1 VAREFNRAN
10 IQVNGKPVSVRIR
23 GIASGLATDYIISGK
38 YLPDAFTPSN
48 ELWGEMIRASGVDIS
63 LVEKRLAGNVAG
75 VLLSKAKY
83 EELLQK
89 YGSINLKILLRRLR
103 QTK

>member
-1 VAREFNRAN
+1 MLLDVAREFNRAN

-48 ELWGEMIRASGVDIS
+48 ELGG
-63 LVEKRLAGNVAG
+63 K
-75 VLLSKAKY
+75 
-83 EELLQK
+83 
-89 YGSINLKILLRRLR
+89 
-103 QTK
+103 